1 MSINEVGK
9 NCFFEKKKDQNSNHY
24 FEYTVKIVTYF
35 AKKKSQFLQTI
46 DENLDQEEVDLI
58 KRQL

>member
-9 NCFFEKKKDQNSNHY
+9 NCFFEKEKDQNSNHY

-35 AKKKSQFLQTI
+35 AKKKSYFTSY
-46 DENLDQEEVDLI
+46 
-58 KRQL
+58 